1 MKKYYYTIKPF
12 IPRWMQISLRRHL
25 VRWQRERYK
34 DVWPI
39 HNASSAPPEN
49 WAGWPDGKKF
59 ALVLT
64 HDVDTEKGQQRC
76 RQLAEMEMELGFRSS
91 FNFVP
96 KRYSVSADLR
106 RYLVEN
112 GFEVGVHGLYH
123 DGKYYHSR
131 EEFKQRAKLI
141 NQYLREWNAVGFRSP
156 SMLHNLEWIL
166 DLDIEYDSSTFDTDP
181 FEPQAD
187 GVHTIFPFIVRGGNG
202 RRYVELPY
210 TLPQDFTL
218 FVLMKEKGIDV
229 WKTKLQWVAE
239 RGGMALVNAHPDYM
253 NFSGA
258 ALQREEYPSEYYRD
272 FLAYVKAQFG
282 GQYWGALP
290 REVAQ
295 FAAEGAEPVRQSR
308 HENIQKLQAPKIMQV
323 LLAPKPKKKIWIDLE
338 NTPHVPFF
346 KPIMGVLEAKGYE
359 MIITARD
366 CFQVCGLADLMHV
379 PYRRI
384 GKHYGKNKVM
394 KVAGLIIRSCQL
406 KGVMQNRGASL
417 AVSHGSRTQTLASK
431 MLGIPSLVIGDYEHA
446 IELISPDWLMMPEVI
461 RNDNIRQPR
470 SKILYYPGIKEDVYV
485 PDFKPDPTILNEL
498 ALPEDHLIITVRPP
512 ATEAHYHNPEAEV
525 LFAEVMDYF
534 GGMEKTTM
542 VLLPRNAKQEEEIRQ
557 RWHGLFSS
565 RKAVIPDHAVEG
577 LNLMWHSDLV
587 ISGGG
592 TMNREAAALGIPVYS
607 IFRGPTG
614 AVDRYLTQQGRLVML
629 QSAAEVRQR
638 IKVERREKEISNI
651 SKNRRA
657 LDCIVNEI
665 VRLVE
670 TQTKIQARH

>member
-1 MKKYYYTIKPF
+1 M
-12 IPRWMQISLRRHL
+12 RRHL
-25 VRWQRERYK
+25 VRWQRARYK

-39 HNASSAPPEN
+39 HNASSTPPEN
-49 WAGWPDGKKF
+49 WAGWPEGKKF

-76 RQLAEMEMELGFRSS
+76 RLLAEMEMELGFRSS

-96 KRYSVSADLR
+96 RRYSVSADLR

-123 DGKYYHSR
+123 DGKYYQSR

-141 NQYLREWNAVGFRSP
+141 NEYLREWNAVGFRSP
-156 SMLHNLEWIL
+156 SMLRNMEWIL

-187 GVHTIFPFIVRGGNG
+187 GVHTIFPFIVQGGNG

-218 FVLMKEKGIDV
+218 YVLMKEKGFDM
-229 WKTKLQWVAE
+229 WKRKLQWVAE
-239 RGGMALVNAHPDYM
+239 RGGMAMVNAHPDYM

-272 FLAYVKAQFG
+272 FLAYVKAQFE
-282 GQYWGALP
+282 GQYWSALP

-295 FAAEGAEPVRQSR
+295 FAAECAKPVRQSR
-308 HENIQKLQAPKIMQV
+308 QDNIRKSQEPKIRQV
-323 LLAPKPKKKIWIDLE
+323 ISATKPKKKIWIDLE

-346 KPIMGVLEAKGYE
+346 KPIMGRLEAKGYE

-406 KGVMQNRGASL
+406 KGIMQNRGASL
-417 AVSHGSRTQTLASK
+417 AVSHGSRTQTLAAK

-446 IELISPDWLMMPEVI
+446 SSLIKSDWYMAPEVI
-461 RNDNIRQPR
+461 KYENINHRPDR
-470 SKILYYPGIKEDVYV
+470 TLHYPGIKEDVYV

-498 ALPEDHLIITVRPP
+498 SLPEDHLIITVRPP

-525 LFAEVMDYF
+525 LFAEVMGYF

-557 RWHGLFSS
+557 RWPGLFSS
-565 RKAVIPDHAVEG
+565 RKAVIPDHAIDG

-614 AVDRYLTQQGRLVML
+614 AVDRYLSQQGRLVML
-629 QSAAEVRQR
+629 QSAAEVWQR

-657 LDCIVNEI
+657 LDSIVNDI

-670 TQTKIQARH
+670 MQTKSDEARMREG